1 MLVEGSYK
9 NNDNV
14 RLKSATGS
22 QWLRLIPTRYHVRC
36 HIIFVDT
43 LIDLNAVS
51 VSFRCFLC
59 KYGIF

>member
-1 MLVEGSYK
+1 MFVEGSYK

-14 RLKSATGS
+14 LLKSATGR
-22 QWLRLIPTRYHVRC
+22 QWLRLISTRYHVHF

-51 VSFRCFLC
+51 CFL
-59 KYGIF
+59 